1 MLILIGSTNPVK
13 INATKKAFAR
23 FYEGVSVKG
32 VSVSSGVSDMPIN
45 EETTKGAFN
54 RANELTRL
62 NERKSLNA
70 DFFVGI
76 EGGIGK
82 FFGEWFSFGM
92 MCVIDREGKRSFG
105 SSPHFQLPPSVIKRL
120 LNGVELGDVMDEISK
135 THNSK
140 QKFGAIGFF
149 TNGVMDREELYAAG
163 LTAALA
169 PFQHKNLYFYGGE
182 KNEN

>member
-1 MLILIGSTNPVK
+1 MLILVGSENPVK
-13 INATKKAFAR
+13 ISATRKAFER

-32 VSVSSGVSDMPIN
+32 MSVSSGVSDMPVN
-45 EETTKGAFN
+45 EETTMGAFN
-54 RANELTRL
+54 RANELKNL
-62 NERKSLNA
+62 SERENLNA

-92 MCVIDREGKRSFG
+92 MCVIDKEGKRSLG
-105 SSPHFQLPPSVIKRL
+105 SSPHFQLPPSVINKL
-120 LNGVELGDVMDEISK
+120 LNGIELGDVMDEISG

-149 TNGVMDREELYAAG
+149 TNGAMNREQLYVAG

-169 PFQHKNLYFYGGE
+169 PFQHKNLYF
-182 KNEN
+182 

>member
-1 MLILIGSTNPVK
+1 MLILVGSENPVK
-13 INATKKAFAR
+13 INAAEKSFSQ
-23 FYEGVSVKG
+23 FYENVVVKG
-32 VSVSSGVSDMPIN
+32 FAVPSGVSDMPVN

-54 RANELTRL
+54 RANELKKL
-62 NERKSLNA
+62 NEREKLNA

-92 MCVIDREGKRSFG
+92 MCVIDKEGKRSFG
-105 SSPHFQLPPSVIKRL
+105 SSPHFQLPPGVIKKL
-120 LNGVELGDVMDEISK
+120 LNGIELGDVMDEISE

-149 TNGVMDREELYAAG
+149 TNGVMDREQLYVAG

-169 PFQHKNLYFYGGE
+169 PFQHKKLYFISGD